1 MMNWP
6 GDEGLFEVV
15 TTRFFL
21 KKKHHYSTFLPN
33 VSAIQP
39 SKKSLSSVVVA
50 KAGECAK
57 KHHYSTFLLDVSAIQ
72 PSKISLIRNGSR
84 VSFNIL

>member
-39 SKKSLSSVVVA
+39 SKNLYHPWFVRTRTTA
-50 KAGECAK
+50 
-57 KHHYSTFLLDVSAIQ
+57 L
-72 PSKISLIRNGSR
+72 GSCPHEPP
-84 VSFNIL
+84 